1 MVNLIPGAN
10 ARIKQ
15 LIFEDSV
22 RSDYLSTCER
32 FTKGYIN
39 AFIGDMQRLIT
50 KLGIMM
56 SEVSNGPHINYCYTS
71 INYLCKDVL
80 DSPGLIK
87 TFDDLG
93 LNQKGNQ
100 GKHTIARNVHIEMQR
115 CVTAYNNIVNRI
127 IDKYGLKSLE
137 YMIVRK
143 NRNQADSSE
152 FSRGN
157 RFASTSEPSFVK
169 NTSIVRKNSNQPDS
183 SNFPSSNRV
192 ASTPEPSFVENTSND
207 LLVERYIPWG
217 MATDGTIKLK
227 ATLENGNG
235 RYTKGLFNKK
245 SMVNFKL
252 RIEIENQAGLKIK
265 SITAYL
271 KARRGD
277 QLEKALPTSLN
288 SVTDFDL
295 STDTYRGRIEVS
307 VVAVYKIGAFKTKQ
321 VKVNVA
327 NYF

>member
-71 INYLCKDVL
+71 INYLCNDVL

-93 LNQKGNQ
+93 VNQKGNQ
-100 GKHTIARNVHIEMQR
+100 MKHTIARNVHIEMQR

-152 FSRGN
+152 FPRGN
-157 RFASTSEPSFVK
+157 RLASTSEPPRGNRLASTPEPSFVK
-169 NTSIVRKNSNQPDS
+169 NTSNGFQKKTGNPLET
-183 SNFPSSNRV
+183 
-192 ASTPEPSFVENTSND
+192 AA
-207 LLVERYIPWG
+207 L
-217 MATDGTIKLK
+217 TDGTIRLK
-227 ATLENGNG
+227 ATLERGDG

-252 RIEIENQAGLKIK
+252 RIEVENQDGLKIK

-271 KARRGD
+271 KGRGD
-277 QLEKALPTSLN
+277 QLEKALPTTLN

-295 STDTYRGRIEVS
+295 PTDTYGGNIEAS
-307 VVAVYKIGAFKTKQ
+307 VVAVYKIGVFKTKQ
-321 VKVNVA
+321 LKVTVSKQ
-327 NYF
+327 F